1 MSETNALKTTEEPC
15 APAACWPDAK
25 READK
30 MTASAAPPLAG
41 WRCWW
46 CGTMWFRQVTAITR
60 KCVCCGLLDYTT
72 SIGKRSVPANA
83 GALRHGAEKGNE
95 SNL

>member
-1 MSETNALKTTEEPC
+1 MNEENALKTTEEPC

-41 WRCWW
+41 RSQCRACDGWGCLRVNGPFGKLDTCPI
-46 CGTMWFRQVTAITR
+46 CEGTGVE
-60 KCVCCGLLDYTT
+60 
-72 SIGKRSVPANA
+72 RSVPANK
-83 GALRHGAEKGNE
+83 LLSDSQEN
-95 SNL
+95 